1 MLFLFV
7 FISSITLAQNGIN
20 YQGAATDS
28 DGAKLVD
35 QNISLR
41 TSVLQGGVDGT
52 TSYSETHNTTT
63 DQFGLFNVVIGQG
76 VSISGDFETISWGT
90 DDHFLKVELDATG
103 GTNYNLVSTTQM
115 MSVPYALYAKNAG
128 LDSAAVADMLASM
141 NISGNSGGCDLK
153 FPDGLHGESII
164 HDLNNYNDYVVPAG
178 KKLYILQ
185 HYGYDNGSGI
195 RIDEI
200 PVIRGGVNHYDIK
213 YTLANPIIASSGQII
228 SNMENS
234 QSVFNALLVEQ
245 NNDVQSVTHDLNNYN
260 DYVVPVGKKLYILQH
275 FGYTN
280 DSRIRIDGIPIK
292 TSGNHYDYKY
302 TLANLII
309 VSSGQ
314 IISNPENSQSVFNG
328 YLVDEDYFENCGG
341 GSGSV
346 SSTPSGVDSAMVAEM
361 IASMNPSGSVMTG
374 CDIKFPEGIG
384 NEFITMTVTDT
395 DTYSVP
401 ANKRLYIT
409 NAYCYNSSLD
419 IDDIPMVVNSNNSES
434 YSLSNPIIVS
444 EGQTVSSSSNYPANI
459 NGFLVELNS
468 DITAITHYTNS
479 SNNFVVPQ
487 NKSLFITNVYC
498 SNSSLDIDGVS
509 IVVNSNA
516 AGGYS
521 LGNIIVAQQG
531 QVLSTVNNYPACI
544 NGYLVDEDYFENCGS
559 GGSSSSSSLDS
570 AMVSDMISSALA
582 AQGNSSIPTGTVQAF
597 AGETIP
603 EGWMLCDGSA
613 ISRTDYN
620 YLFEVIGEKYGSGDG
635 TFTMEWS
642 DTNGDGNM
650 QQDEFINILS
660 TFNIPD
666 LRGRVIIGPDN
677 MGGNNAGVVQDLNDI
692 GVTGGSETHTLTVE
706 EMPSHNHTYNTL
718 IYGGNFGLRVNYGTY
733 HQNLGIEQT
742 EFTGGDQPHN
752 NMQPYT
758 SINYIIKL

>member
-1 MLFLFV
+1 MRYLLFLFV
-7 FISSITLAQNGIN
+7 FISSTTLAQNGIN

-76 VSISGDFETISWGT
+76 EVVSGDFESISWGE
-90 DDHFLKVELDATG
+90 DAHFLKVELDATG
-103 GTNYNLVSTTQM
+103 GANYSLVSTTQM
-115 MSVPYALYAKNAG
+115 MSVPYALHAENAG
-128 LDSAAVADMLASM
+128 LDSAA
-141 NISGNSGGCDLK
+141 
-153 FPDGLHGESII
+153 
-164 HDLNNYNDYVVPAG
+164 
-178 KKLYILQ
+178 
-185 HYGYDNGSGI
+185 
-195 RIDEI
+195 
-200 PVIRGGVNHYDIK
+200 
-213 YTLANPIIASSGQII
+213 
-228 SNMENS
+228 
-234 QSVFNALLVEQ
+234 
-245 NNDVQSVTHDLNNYN
+245 
-260 DYVVPVGKKLYILQH
+260 
-275 FGYTN
+275 
-280 DSRIRIDGIPIK
+280 
-292 TSGNHYDYKY
+292 
-302 TLANLII
+302 
-309 VSSGQ
+309 
-314 IISNPENSQSVFNG
+314 
-328 YLVDEDYFENCGG
+328 
-341 GSGSV
+341 
-346 SSTPSGVDSAMVAEM
+346 VAEM
-361 IASMNPSGSVMTG
+361 IASMNPSGSVMMG

-468 DITAITHYTNS
+468 NITAITHYTNS

-487 NKSLFITNVYC
+487 NKRLFITNVYC

-521 LGNIIVAQQG
+521 LGNIIVAQEG
-531 QVLSTVNNYPACI
+531 QVLSTLNNYPACI
-544 NGYLVDEDYFENCGS
+544 NGYLVDEDYFENCGGGGGIVGSTPS
-559 GGSSSSSSLDS
+559 GLDS
-570 AMVSDMISSALA
+570 AMVAEMINDLATVQNFESNSSNLTFGEFEDITNEVNENLTSVGGSLNYQQNEDGFLYFHLNNSLNGDWVQIKIDSMPITSIEKYYNPKGNMTLLLPVKKDYYWSVAANYTTAIYRAYWIEFDNNTNNISTSNIDSVMVADMISSALA
-582 AQGNSSIPTGTVQAF
+582 AQDNSSIPAGTVQAF
-597 AGETIP
+597 AGEIIP
-603 EGWMLCDGSA
+603 DGWMLCDGSA
-613 ISRTDYN
+613 ISRTDYDD
-620 YLFEVIGEKYGSGDG
+620 LFEVIGEKYGTGDG

-642 DTNGDGNM
+642 DTNGDGYM
-650 QQDEFINILS
+650 QQDEFTNIPS

-677 MGGNNAGVVQDLNDI
+677 MGGNNAGVVQNLNDI
-692 GVTGGSETHTLTVE
+692 GVTGGSETHTLTID
-706 EMPSHNHTYNTL
+706 EMPSHNYVES
-718 IYGGNFGLRVNYGTY
+718 IGGGAGGPQNSGEFVNGFSIIG
-733 HQNLGIEQT
+733 N
-742 EFTGGDQPHN
+742 DQPHN
-752 NMQPYT
+752 NMPPYT